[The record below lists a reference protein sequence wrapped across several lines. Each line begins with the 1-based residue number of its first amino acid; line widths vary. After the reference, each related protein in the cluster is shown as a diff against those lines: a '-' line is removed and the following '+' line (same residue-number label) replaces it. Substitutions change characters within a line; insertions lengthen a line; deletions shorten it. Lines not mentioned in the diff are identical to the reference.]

1 MSKSAR
7 YTLSRRAA
15 LTGVAI
21 TAAYGSAV
29 AEQGSDSMSG
39 ENGAA
44 RLSRHLPHD
53 QSLLESGFL
62 FYDTQI
68 KEAIGF
74 LTGCEHA
81 VG

>member
-1 MSKSAR
+1 MSKRAR

-39 ENGAA
+39 ENGAGPAAQTPSFMAPRRDFRLPIA
-44 RLSRHLPHD
+44 RLLINPVSPM
-53 QSLLESGFL
+53 
-62 FYDTQI
+62 
-68 KEAIGF
+68 K
-74 LTGCEHA
+74 
-81 VG
+81 